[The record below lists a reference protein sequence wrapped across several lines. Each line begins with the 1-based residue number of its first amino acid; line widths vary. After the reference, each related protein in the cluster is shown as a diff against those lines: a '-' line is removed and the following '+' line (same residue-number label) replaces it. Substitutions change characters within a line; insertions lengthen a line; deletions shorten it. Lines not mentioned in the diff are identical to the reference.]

1 MGTVKMLLVDGGVQ
15 EIEVADG
22 ETVMRAAVR
31 EGVPG
36 IEGECGGEMSCA
48 TCHVYLPSPWKEKIR
63 GASEEERDLLEADD
77 AATEDSRLSCQI
89 KMRNEIDGITLTV
102 VNSE

>member
-1 MGTVKMLLVDGGVQ
+1 MSNAKMHLADGGVQ

-22 ETVMRAAVR
+22 ESIMRAAVR

-63 GASEEERDLLEADD
+63 GASDDERDLLEADED
-77 AATEDSRLSCQI
+77 ATEDSRLSCQVR
-89 KMRNEIDGITLTV
+89 MRPEIDGVELTV
-102 VNSE
+102 VNAE

>member
-1 MGTVKMLLVDGGVQ
+1 MSTAKMRLAGGGIQ

-22 ETVMRAAVR
+22 ESIMRAAVR

-48 TCHVYLPSPWKEKIR
+48 TCHVYLPSPWKDKIR
-63 GASEEERDLLEADD
+63 GASDDERDLLEADEGV
-77 AATEDSRLSCQI
+77 TEDSRLSCQVR
-89 KMRNEIDGITLTV
+89 MRAEIDGVELTV
-102 VNSE
+102 VNAE